1 LQLYVYSG
9 GQFFFDNINALTYG
23 NFNKPIEVFRGKNWS
38 QEKLAV
44 ESGISYNT
52 IIKIE
57 RGGIKNPKIETV
69 IKLADALDITLDEL
83 IGRKHL

>member
-1 LQLYVYSG
+1 MYLKNLVTNRKQ
-9 GQFFFDNINALTYG
+9 
-23 NFNKPIEVFRGKNWS
+23 KNWS

-69 IKLADALDITLDEL
+69 IKLANALKISIDEL
-83 IGRKHL
+83 VGNK

>member
-1 LQLYVYSG
+1 MYLKNLV
-9 GQFFFDNINALTYG
+9 NIRKQKG
-23 NFNKPIEVFRGKNWS
+23 WS

-69 IKLADALDITLDEL
+69 IKLANALKISIDEL
-83 IGRKHL
+83 VGNK